1 MAAQIGV
8 KNRRQQRRDDGL
20 GLPTLGCRAAD
31 EIKPRALPFAR
42 WNWDSTMRSG
52 NTAIVFW
59 VTVTFAVIL
68 LFYED
73 PQSSPSPSP
82 TPSTQILGMHD
93 KITFGG
99 TIQGRGDSQ
108 GSSFYRHLHSMPK
121 EMRGDPDYGNFEFTV
136 RTNSKAKT
144 AIRKSDYQEFEKQ
157 RATFL
162 KEIDNR
168 RDPFAPDS
176 DKADEAPRCR
186 SVSWAGYVFPSC
198 NKVHELTLERV
209 FDNGKSQ
216 DYEVN
221 YLK

>member
-1 MAAQIGV
+1 MANQIGV

-20 GLPTLGCRAAD
+20 GLPTLGCRVSD
-31 EIKPRALPFAR
+31 ETKPRVLPFSR

-52 NTAIVFW
+52 NPAIVFW

-73 PQSSPSPSP
+73 PQSSPSP
-82 TPSTQILGMHD
+82 TPSTQILGMYD
-93 KITFGG
+93 KITFHG
-99 TIQGRGDSQ
+99 TIQGGDSQ

-121 EMRGDPDYGNFEFTV
+121 EMLGDPDYGNFEFTV

-144 AIRKSDYQEFEKQ
+144 AIRKSDYQEFEEQ

-162 KEIDNR
+162 KEIDHGS
-168 RDPFAPDS
+168 DPYAPDS
-176 DKADEAPRCR
+176 DKADEAHRCR
-186 SVSWAGYVFPSC
+186 RASWAGYVFPSC